1 MSVKKSGYKDEI
13 LKFMYSNFKNE
24 EIPMTKLQDI
34 ITSYYS
40 VTSSVNSLYD
50 QGLVNKREVIL
61 GRKTIMISLTKKGK
75 EVAEQLKKAQEIAE
89 NPSVEIEESS
99 PKIGITEEAASHVQE
114 LRLLYHTNVLDDHV
128 TISEIP
134 RNGGRTRIFNIYIKR
149 NGHGNFRLW
158 CEDDNS
164 FDCVHVEVAWTY
176 PQVQQMVLS
185 YKGKTKICHVCG
197 NENRENAK
205 FCDNC
210 GAKL

>member
-1 MSVKKSGYKDEI
+1 MSMLGTKKGQI
-13 LKFMYSNFKNE
+13 LE
-24 EIPMTKLQDI
+24 ELL
-34 ITSYYS
+34 S
-40 VTSSVNSLYD
+40 
-50 QGLVNKREVIL
+50 
-61 GRKTIMISLTKKGK
+61 GRKMMTELRSIVSSYDVLRYNLLELQTEGYITKKESRDDKRRYFISLTDKGR
-75 EVAEQLKKAQEIAE
+75 ELAEQLKKAQEIAE
-89 NPSVEIEESS
+89 NPSVEIEDSS

-176 PQVQQMVLS
+176 PQVQQMILS
-185 YKGKTKICHVCG
+185 YKGKTKICSVCG
-197 NENRENAK
+197 FENPENAK
-205 FCDNC
+205 FCMNC
-210 GAKL
+210 GTKLE